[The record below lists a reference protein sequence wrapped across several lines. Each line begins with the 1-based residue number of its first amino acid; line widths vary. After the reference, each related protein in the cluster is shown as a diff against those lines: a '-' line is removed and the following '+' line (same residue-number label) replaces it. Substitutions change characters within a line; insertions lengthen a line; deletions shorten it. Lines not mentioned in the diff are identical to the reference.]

1 MVLFQDG
8 PRANPRPL
16 QNDRGAECA
25 SGNNNQLLG
34 LRHAEFTTILL
45 ARFPVSCILD
55 THRTS
60 VPIVIINR

>member
-1 MVLFQDG
+1 MYIVLFQDG

-34 LRHAEFTTILL
+34 LRRGKFATIPLG
-45 ARFPVSCILD
+45 
-55 THRTS
+55 
-60 VPIVIINR
+60 